1 MNLLRIKNIF
11 SVDFL
16 EKYGIVLIL
25 IFFCAITITGIFYN
39 YPLPNTV
46 ADETVLMAATL
57 KMIAESSLRP
67 DYPTN
72 YHMPFGTYMYLPF
85 FIILLVFLRFSGLF
99 TSIEALK
106 EFGILHYGKLLPMAR
121 FISMLLGVV
130 SVYLL
135 YLICEKLFSNKFISL
150 TASFLFATNLM
161 FVELSHFSRVWLPQ
175 IFVILLTFYFI
186 LCFYEK
192 EQVKF
197 RDYLKIAFLT
207 GISFGTHF
215 IGILI
220 YLPFL
225 TAHYLKNKEKQFKD
239 IFIKNKNLWLSHLVV
254 IAMILFVYYLNPY
267 GFMNYVGQS
276 IKAGTAVAGDV
287 AGKSGAIDFWTSATV
302 YGKTLFETG
311 PALTIIFI
319 LSLIPLFLRK
329 RNLFF
334 ILNSFIL
341 GYYIVIGPMVGSNS
355 IKEHYIVPVIP
366 FMAIISA
373 FGVNLFYKSDFF
385 SRKIK
390 VFLLAALFLFSLYL
404 PILWDYR
411 AIQPS
416 TLVLAQEWIHNNLP
430 QGAKIVN
437 FSAVPINENRES
449 MEDVKNYAPDFL
461 LRSQN
466 YLLSVSDDE
475 YPKSNYYVLMMSNY
489 REGVPAEVLSKSFDY
504 LVASWWNQAHYAR
517 FMRDAG
523 QFNLKEENLI
533 KIFPDGA
540 ASSTFSMDL
549 EIWRHPFYNLRKLN
563 HIGPV
568 VAIYALKR

>member
-25 IFFCAITITGIFYN
+25 IFFLAITVTGIFYN
-39 YPLPNTV
+39 YPLSNTV

-57 KMIAESSLRP
+57 KMIAEPSLRP
-67 DYPTN
+67 DYPTM
-72 YHMPFGTYMYLPF
+72 YHMPFGVYIYLPF
-85 FIILLVFLRFSGLF
+85 FIILLGFLRLSGLF
-99 TSIEALK
+99 TSVEALR

-121 FISMLLGVV
+121 FISVLLGMA
-130 SVYLL
+130 SMYLVYR
-135 YLICEKLFSNKFISL
+135 ICEKLFNNRFISL
-150 TASFLFATNLM
+150 VASFLLATNLI
-161 FVELSHFSRVWLPQ
+161 FIELSHFGRVWLPQ
-175 IFVILLTFYFI
+175 IFVILMTFYFI
-186 LCFYEK
+186 LDFYEK
-192 EQVKF
+192 EHIKF

-207 GISFGTHF
+207 GVSFGTHF

-225 TAHYLKNKEKQFKD
+225 VVHYLKNKEKRFKD
-239 IFIKNKNLWLSHLVV
+239 IFIKNKNFWFSHLVV
-254 IAMILFVYYLNPY
+254 IVMILFVYYLNPY
-267 GFMNYVGQS
+267 GFINYVDQS

-287 AGKSGAIDFWTSATV
+287 AGKSDAIDFWTSVIV
-302 YGKTLFETG
+302 YGKILFETG

-341 GYYIVIGPMVGSNS
+341 GYYIVIGPIVGSNS

-373 FGVNLFYKSDFF
+373 FGLDLFYKSDFLG
-385 SRKIK
+385 RKIK
-390 VFLLAALFLFSLYL
+390 FFSLAALFLYSLYL

-430 QGAKIVN
+430 QEARIVN

-461 LRSQN
+461 LRSQD

-549 EIWRHPFYNLRKLN
+549 EIWRHPSYNLRKLN

-568 VAIYALKR
+568 VAIYALKK